1 MHCRKRKVCQQ
12 EWDKGIPVEILN
24 SMSSSRKDKG
34 SGYPGPQKIDENGEK
49 TEKKQRKVKIQKLEQ
64 EIQDPMMM
72 VQGQ

>member
-1 MHCRKRKVCQQ
+1 
-12 EWDKGIPVEILN
+12 
-24 SMSSSRKDKG
+24 MSSSRKDKG